1 MDTHRKYMTLSE
13 ARSIECNGCGDCCD
27 SRRTDG
33 YWTWGSLPT
42 DQYASINNGEP
53 LIIPIIRSGKNND
66 QWIDRDLVEQDQ
78 LEYSPT
84 RFRCSAFLP
93 QEDGRGFCGNH
104 DALRPDKCGE
114 YPVNTPGI
122 EKELLE
128 QGEVVL
134 NTDAFSRCAWF
145 GVTVVLEHDNRL
157 MMNSNNQ

>member
-66 QWIDRDLVEQDQ
+66 QWIDRDLVGQDQ
-78 LEYSPT
+78 LE
-84 RFRCSAFLP
+84 
-93 QEDGRGFCGNH
+93 
-104 DALRPDKCGE
+104 
-114 YPVNTPGI
+114 
-122 EKELLE
+122 
-128 QGEVVL
+128 
-134 NTDAFSRCAWF
+134 
-145 GVTVVLEHDNRL
+145 
-157 MMNSNNQ
+157 